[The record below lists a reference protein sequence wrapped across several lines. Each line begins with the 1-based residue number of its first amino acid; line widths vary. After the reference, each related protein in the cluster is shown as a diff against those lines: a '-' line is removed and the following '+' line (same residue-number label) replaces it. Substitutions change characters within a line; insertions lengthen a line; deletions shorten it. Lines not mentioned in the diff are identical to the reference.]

1 MSTLEQLDVMA
12 ELLTRELDELRHI
25 RAALDVPLTESRSSC
40 TVKTSTRGQDLEVKS
55 YADGLLAKAVNEA
68 LGEYARGMRE
78 LQALQ
83 ASQWQQ
89 TVDALAERETAVGS
103 AYWKSEAST

>member
-1 MSTLEQLDVMA
+1 VSTLEQLDVMA

-25 RAALDVPLTESRSSC
+25 RAALDVPQPTESRSSC

-89 TVDALAERETAVGS
+89 TVDALSERETAVGS
-103 AYWKSEAST
+103 AYWKTEP